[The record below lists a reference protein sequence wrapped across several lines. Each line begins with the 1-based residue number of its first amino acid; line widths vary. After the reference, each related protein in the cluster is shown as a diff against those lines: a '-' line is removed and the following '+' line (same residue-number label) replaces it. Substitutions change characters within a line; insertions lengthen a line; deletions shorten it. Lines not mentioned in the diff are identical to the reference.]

1 MNTVELIEQARR
13 TGDWNTLVQV
23 IPYMRFLNVRVEERD
38 GRLLGCMGFA
48 PHLVGNPTLPA
59 LHGGTLGALLEAA
72 AQYEVLFRAESV
84 VLPKTITVTVDYLRS
99 GKPLDTWVR
108 AHVVK
113 QGRRV
118 TTVSSVAWQEDEA
131 KPIAIANVH
140 LLVMGGG

>member
-1 MNTVELIEQARR
+1 MSTVALIEQARR
-13 TGDWNTLVQV
+13 TRDWDSLVQG
-23 IPYMRFLNVRVEERD
+23 IPYMRFLGVRVEERQGALV
-38 GRLLGCMGFA
+38 GRMGFA

-72 AQYEVLFRAESV
+72 AQFEVLYRAESV

-99 GKPLDTWVR
+99 GKPLDTLVR
-108 AHVVK
+108 ARVVK

-118 TTVSSVAWQEDEA
+118 TTVHSVAWQEDEA